1 MKQVRTKKEEQELR
15 KNILRAEGKA
25 GLKAFYAQQRAGG
38 MPPAKQ
44 VHGNRTKDVARGS
57 SRKPK
62 HKGRIFD

>member
-1 MKQVRTKKEEQELR
+1 MNKERTKKQKQELE

-25 GLKAFYAQQRAGG
+25 GLKAFYDQQRAGG
-38 MPPAKQ
+38 MPPATKT
-44 VHGNRTKDVARGS
+44 HHTRTKDVARGS